1 MKLFLFFSHTLT
13 QEQINDAKNPGID
26 KFVPLP
32 NELQYLWSNVPP
44 ELEDIEEY
52 AKPFY
57 EFLNI
62 NARKGDYVLVQGD
75 FGLSCRLV
83 NYSKQKGLIPVY
95 ATTKRKVIET
105 EKDGKIVKISE
116 FKHVQF
122 RRY

>member
-13 QEQINDAKNPGID
+13 QEQINDAKNLGID
-26 KFVPLP
+26 EFISLP
-32 NELQYLWSNVPP
+32 KDLQYLWSNVPP

>member
-13 QEQINDAKNPGID
+13 QEQINDAKNLGID

-105 EKDGKIVKISE
+105 EKDGKIVKKSE
-116 FKHVQF
+116 FKHVRF